1 MQIGGRD
8 KFSTR
13 VNNPI
18 SYRVG
23 LSFLAGFIIGLER
36 ESKGKPAGIGTQ
48 CLVIGGSMIFS
59 YISGLVDPNSTSRI
73 AAQIVTGI
81 GFLGAGLILKS
92 EENKKITNLTT
103 AASIWFSCSIGMAFG
118 FGFFIMG
125 IIAIA
130 FAVLVARIPKIQ
142 RFGIGNIDNA

>member
-92 EENKKITNLTT
+92 EEDKITNLTT

>member
-1 MQIGGRD
+1 MHIDGRD

-13 VNNPI
+13 VSNQF
-18 SYRVG
+18 SCWVG
-23 LSFLAGFIIGLER
+23 LIILAGFIIGLER

-48 CLVIGGSMIFS
+48 CFVIGGSMIFS

-92 EENKKITNLTT
+92 EEDKKITNLTT

>member
-1 MQIGGRD
+1 M
-8 KFSTR
+8 
-13 VNNPI
+13 
-18 SYRVG
+18 
-23 LSFLAGFIIGLER
+23 
-36 ESKGKPAGIGTQ
+36 GTQ

-92 EENKKITNLTT
+92 EEDKKITNLTT

-125 IIAIA
+125 IIAILLRYWLHV
-130 FAVLVARIPKIQ
+130 FP
-142 RFGIGNIDNA
+142 RFRGLE

>member
-1 MQIGGRD
+1 LHIDGRD

-13 VNNPI
+13 VNNPF
-18 SYRVG
+18 SCWV
-23 LSFLAGFIIGLER
+23 GFIIPSIIGPER
-36 ESKGKPAGIGTQ
+36 ESKGKPAGISTQ
-48 CLVIGGSMIFS
+48 CLVIGGLMIFS

-73 AAQIVTGI
+73 ADQIVTGI

-92 EENKKITNLTT
+92 EEDKRITNLTT

-142 RFGIGNIDNA
+142 RFGIGNVSNV

>member
-1 MQIGGRD
+1 MEEIDFLQGLTTHFLVGL
-8 KFSTR
+8 
-13 VNNPI
+13 
-18 SYRVG
+18 G
-23 LSFLAGFIIGLER
+23 LSFVAGFVIGLER
-36 ESKGKPAGIGTQ
+36 ESKGKPAGISTQ

-59 YISGLVDPNSTSRI
+59 YLSDIVDPNSTSRI

-92 EENKKITNLTT
+92 EEDKKVTNLTT

-125 IIAIA
+125 IIALA

-142 RFGIGNIDNA
+142 KFGIGHVV